1 MRGVTADDEPTAS
14 DSADGSAGSRRQ
26 RATITATLGTLVILL
41 FASGVVGWLASR
53 EPAFY
58 RNAGSPGSEDV
69 RRLAGRF
76 VTKVAEVL
84 RQVSARNGDFS
95 PWELEMSDAEMNAW
109 LREDLP
115 RSHPELLATAALW
128 GRPLS
133 EPRIAFQPRQ
143 ASVGVRVGLPAISGV
158 AWAEVSIRLEGVN
171 AVVLTVERAGLGS
184 LPLPRDAVLKEC
196 GRQLARAGLKTALQR
211 FQDRAVLV
219 AALPDGSAAGTA
231 DSEIRLESLRLDRG
245 SLAMAGSVV
254 RGPRRRDTAAASTD
268 RSATAAES
276 SRSRVSP

>member
-14 DSADGSAGSRRQ
+14 DSAAGAAGLRRQ
-26 RATITATLGTLVILL
+26 RATITTTLGTLVILL
-41 FASGVVGWLASR
+41 AALSVVGWLVSR

-58 RNAGSPGSEDV
+58 RNAGSPGSEDG

-76 VTKVAEVL
+76 VTNVAEVL
-84 RQVSARNGDFS
+84 RQVSKRNGDPF
-95 PWELEMSDAEMNAW
+95 PWELEMSDVEMNAW

-133 EPRIAFQPRQ
+133 EPRLSFQPRQ

-171 AVVLTVERAGLGS
+171 VVVLTVERAGLGS

-211 FQDRAVLV
+211 FQDRAILV
-219 AALPDGSAAGTA
+219 ASLRDGSAAGAA
-231 DSEIRLESLRLDRG
+231 DPEIRLESLRLDRG
-245 SLAMAGSVV
+245 SLAMSGSVV
-254 RGPRRRDTAAASTD
+254 PGPRRRDAAAASAGH
-268 RSATAAES
+268 SATEAES
-276 SRSRVSP
+276 SPSRVSP